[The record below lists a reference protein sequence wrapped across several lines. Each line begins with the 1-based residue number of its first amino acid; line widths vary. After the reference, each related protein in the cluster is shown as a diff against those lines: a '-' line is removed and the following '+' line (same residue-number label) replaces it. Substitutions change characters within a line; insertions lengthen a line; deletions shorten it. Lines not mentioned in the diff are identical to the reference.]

1 MIKAL
6 KKMERFYKLQLGI
19 SLKQDNQT
27 KDQKMNKALR
37 KNLLVKK
44 RQKMLDVIAKGAF
57 KLKIKSINKLNHPKK
72 EIKFKMYNR
81 QIK

>member
-6 KKMERFYKLQLGI
+6 KKMERFYKLELVI
-19 SLKQDNQT
+19 FLKQDNQT
-27 KDQKMNKALR
+27 NDQKMNKALR

-44 RQKMLDVIAKGAF
+44 RQKMLDVIAKRAF
-57 KLKIKSINKLNHPKK
+57 KLKIKSINKLNHPEK
-72 EIKFKMYNR
+72 EVKCKMQNR